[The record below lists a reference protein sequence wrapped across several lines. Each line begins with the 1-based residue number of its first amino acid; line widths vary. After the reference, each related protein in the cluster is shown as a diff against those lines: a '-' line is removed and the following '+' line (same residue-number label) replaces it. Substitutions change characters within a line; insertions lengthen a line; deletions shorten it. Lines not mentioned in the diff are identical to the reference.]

1 MPDITNTLDV
11 KELRAARKA
20 DDDFAL
26 EKLHAALRSRA
37 ARALRSVM
45 MQRSAAAH
53 FLGGP
58 IAACVRARRAS
69 KSVQHMMGASF
80 GTKSRTALSKDDVQ
94 LVLGEQA
101 AIKEKMQNSGRLPL
115 IYGDNLVVKN
125 HLTVSGARHS

>member
-1 MPDITNTLDV
+1 
-11 KELRAARKA
+11 
-20 DDDFAL
+20 
-26 EKLHAALRSRA
+26 
-37 ARALRSVM
+37 
-45 MQRSAAAH
+45 
-53 FLGGP
+53 
-58 IAACVRARRAS
+58 
-69 KSVQHMMGASF
+69 MMGASF